1 MECFCNNIKM
11 VYLYKNSKFMN
22 RISIRQILTL
32 YDLNCLYIQ
41 EDQDFGILE
50 KKKHHL
56 GGMQAFYAFKTSYIF
71 KS

>member
-50 KKKHHL
+50 KK
-56 GGMQAFYAFKTSYIF
+56 TII
-71 KS
+71 

>member
-11 VYLYKNSKFMN
+11 VYLYKKSKFMN
-22 RISIRQILTL
+22 RISIWQILTL

-50 KKKHHL
+50 KKK
-56 GGMQAFYAFKTSYIF
+56 TSFRGNAGILCI
-71 KS
+71 